1 MGLVITSTVSS
12 IFEFTE
18 WEEGMQWLQKID
30 GNKTYIMA
38 VVGGVFAIVHFLIV
52 GDYTMGSFFQ
62 LGNDT
67 AFCGMVAALRHG
79 IAKSGNQG
87 VLTQGGK

>member
-1 MGLVITSTVSS
+1 MN
-12 IFEFTE
+12 
-18 WEEGMQWLQKID
+18 WLQKID

-38 VVGGVFAIVHFLIV
+38 VIGGIFAIIHFLIT
-52 GDYTMGSFFQ
+52 GDYTMASFLQ

-67 AFCGMVAALRHG
+67 AFCAMVAALRHG

-87 VLTQGGK
+87 VVTTGGK